1 MIFCVQELLEQ
12 EEPLHPLLGAGEP
25 YESLDYM
32 TLMNLVTHTANRPED
47 TEMRNT
53 VIAVYLLRF
62 LQHGRYFSPQVQ
74 YILYSIALR
83 EKTYWKRPTHFCC
96 RLSSTPFPV
105 RFHRQTLLPLKE
117 KKSKGRE

>member
-1 MIFCVQELLEQ
+1 MQELLEQ

-74 YILYSIALR
+74 YTYCTLYTVYS
-83 EKTYWKRPTHFCC
+83 
-96 RLSSTPFPV
+96 
-105 RFHRQTLLPLKE
+105 LP
-117 KKSKGRE
+117 